1 MIEYGLSKRQLKKL
15 TYFSNIFNRTRDR
28 FVLDCILLTLCEEK
42 DLNRDLNPDISEMDL
57 TIELPKDVKEDL
69 YRLSDHHDLTIHD
82 TINGVVELV
91 LEYLDLN
98 WSGEYGLESD
108 DMTDEEKLEELKK
121 ENNDGDNHCWVSF
134 FG

>member
-1 MIEYGLSKRQLKKL
+1 MIEYGLSKRQLKEL

-57 TIELPKDVKEDL
+57 TIELPKDVKENL

>member
-1 MIEYGLSKRQLKKL
+1 
-15 TYFSNIFNRTRDR
+15 
-28 FVLDCILLTLCEEK
+28 
-42 DLNRDLNPDISEMDL
+42 MDL
-57 TIELPKDVKEDL
+57 TIELPKDVKENL
-69 YRLSDHHDLTIHD
+69 YRLSDHHDLTIHG

-108 DMTDEEKLEELKK
+108 DMTDEEKVIELTK
-121 ENNDGDNHCWVSF
+121 ENEVDDHCWVKY

>member
-1 MIEYGLSKRQLKKL
+1 MIEYGLSKRQLKEL

-57 TIELPKDVKEDL
+57 TIELPKDVKENL

-108 DMTDEEKLEELKK
+108 DMTDQEKLEELKK